1 MPSAPAYTM
10 HPAPER
16 RTAHHS
22 LHALALLV
30 AMVLVG
36 ACAGGS
42 GAPSGPFPGLSQYA
56 GRPIRRVTFEGEL
69 QIPED
74 TLQRV
79 VTTSGAS
86 CRLLFIPI
94 CPFGF
99 GRNRPTLDL
108 ALLSRDVVRI
118 QLAYRDNGYYG
129 TRVVPDVQEVPDG
142 RVDVRFRITPGD
154 LVTLR
159 VLEVQGV
166 ERTDSTGEILKRLPL
181 RVGEPFRRIDFLASV
196 DTVRNNLLDR
206 GFPYAQVLRNYSIDT
221 IADVAEVQLVAN
233 TGPLVTVDT
242 ILFAGLD
249 RITERTARQQIA
261 VREGQR
267 LRATDLSRSQ
277 RNLFELDLV
286 DYAAVEVAPDS
297 LQLTPDSA
305 QLEEDSIGSTVI
317 VRVAE
322 AARYAVD
329 LSAGYGT
336 QDCLRTRGSHTDRN
350 FLGGARRLEISGL
363 VSKIGAAGAFDGLRN
378 TRLCD
383 SFRLDSTSTPV
394 DTTIADAVNYRIAA
408 DFVQPR
414 LFGIRTSF
422 LASAYAERITEVG
435 LYLRSARGGQAGF
448 VRQVAPQTLF
458 SATFNVERSRT
469 EANDFFFCVAVEV
482 CNREDI
488 AALKESRWSNSLNTS
503 ILRNRVRLDP
513 FPSGGHQLRTTVD
526 YASAVLGSEDEYLRV
541 YLDGTV
547 YRRLGG
553 SVIASA
559 RLAGGSFFQGLLS
572 GDGYIP
578 PNRRFYGGGPSSVR
592 GFPRNELGPQVYV
605 ERTRL
610 VDQSGSVTELTV
622 DTLSSATGGT
632 RTVLGTL
639 EVTAPSPF
647 LRQSLRLAAF
657 ADAGRVWDPATRQ
670 QDGCAN
676 LNAGLRVTPGV
687 GLRYATPVG
696 PLRVDV
702 AYNPYDPEKGCLY
715 AIDENDR
722 LLPAPINQSYV
733 PEGRGGAL
741 SLNRFI
747 FQLSVGQTF

>member
-1 MPSAPAYTM
+1 M

-16 RTAHHS
+16 RT
-22 LHALALLV
+22 LCRLIHALALLV
-30 AMVLVG
+30 AVVSLG
-36 ACAGGS
+36 ACAAGG
-42 GAPSGPFPGLSQYA
+42 GAPSGPFPGLAQYE
-56 GRPIRRVTFEGEL
+56 GREIRRVRFEGEL
-69 QIPED
+69 EIPED
-74 TLQRV
+74 TLRRV
-79 VTTSGAS
+79 VTTRGRS
-86 CRLLFIPI
+86 CRLFILPI
-94 CPFGF
+94 CPFGV
-99 GRNRPTLDL
+99 GRNEPTLDL
-108 ALLSRDVVRI
+108 GLLSRDVVRI
-118 QLAYRDNGYYG
+118 QLAYRDHGYYG
-129 TRVVPDVQEVPDG
+129 TRVSPDVQEVEGG

-159 VLEVQGV
+159 VLELNGV
-166 ERTDSTGEILKRLPL
+166 ERADSTGEILKRLPL
-181 RVGEPFRRIDFLASV
+181 KVGEPFRRIDFLASV

-221 IADVAEVQLVAN
+221 IADVAEVQLEAS

-249 RITERTARQQIA
+249 RISERTARRQISI
-261 VREGQR
+261 REARR
-267 LRATDLSRSQ
+267 LRATDLARSQ
-277 RNLFELDLV
+277 RNLFELELV
-286 DYAAVEVAPDS
+286 DFAAVEVAPDS

-305 QLEEDSIGSTVI
+305 QLELDSIGSTVI

-329 LSAGYGT
+329 VSAGYGT
-336 QDCLRTRGSHTDRN
+336 LDCLRARGSHTDRN
-350 FLGGARRLEISGL
+350 FLGGARRLEVSGL
-363 VSKIGAAGAFDGLRN
+363 VSKVGAAGPFTGLRN
-378 TRLCD
+378 SFLCD
-383 SFRLDSTSTPV
+383 EFQLDSTSTAI
-394 DTTIADAVNYRIAA
+394 DTTIADALNYRLAA

-422 LASAYAERITEVG
+422 LASAYAEQITEVG
-435 LYLRSARGGQAGF
+435 LYLRTGRGGQAGF
-448 VRQVAPQTLF
+448 VRQVAPGTIL
-458 SATFNVERSRT
+458 SGTFTVERSRT

-488 AALKESRWSNSLNTS
+488 AALERSRWSNSLNSTL
-503 ILRNRVRLDP
+503 LRNRVRLDP
-513 FPSGGHQLRTTVD
+513 FPSGGHQLRATVD
-526 YASAVLGSEDEYLRV
+526 YASAVLGSQDEYLRL
-541 YLDGTV
+541 YADGTV

-559 RLAGGSFFQGLLS
+559 RLAGGSFFQGLIS

-578 PNRRFYGGGPSSVR
+578 PNRRFYGGGPAGVR

-605 ERTRL
+605 QRTRL
-610 VDQSGSVTELTV
+610 IDRDKNITELRV

-647 LRQSLRLAAF
+647 LRESLRLAGF
-657 ADAGRVWDPATRQ
+657 VDAGRVWDPATRQ
-670 QDGCAN
+670 RDGCAN
-676 LNAGLRVTPGV
+676 RSPGLRVTPGV

-702 AYNPYDPEKGCLY
+702 AYNPYDPETGCLY
-715 AIDENDR
+715 AIDETDR
-722 LLPAPINQSYV
+722 LLPAPIDQEFA
-733 PEGRGGAL
+733 PKDRGGPL
-741 SLNRFI
+741 DLNRFV

>member
-1 MPSAPAYTM
+1 M
-10 HPAPER
+10 HAAPER
-16 RTAHHS
+16 STLRRP
-22 LHALALLV
+22 LHALAFFAALVLL
-30 AMVLVG
+30 A

-42 GAPSGPFPGLSQYA
+42 GAPSGPFPGLAQYA
-56 GRPIRRVTFEGEL
+56 GREIRDVSFEGEL
-69 QIPED
+69 EIGED
-74 TLQRV
+74 TLQRA
-79 VTTSGAS
+79 VTTRGAS
-86 CRLLFIPI
+86 CKLLGILPI

-99 GRNRPTLDL
+99 GRTRPTLDL

-129 TRVVPDVQEVPDG
+129 TRVVPDVQEVAGG
-142 RVDVRFRITPGD
+142 RVDLRFRITPGD

-166 ERTDSTGEILKRLPL
+166 ERADTAGEIAERLPL
-181 RVGEPFRRIDFLASV
+181 KVGEPFRRNDFLASV
-196 DTVRNNLLDR
+196 DTVRNALLDR

-261 VREGQR
+261 IKEGRR

-277 RNLFELDLV
+277 RNLFELELV
-286 DYAAVEVAPDS
+286 DFAAVEVAPDS

-305 QLEEDSIGSTVI
+305 ELEMDSIGSTVI

-336 QDCLRTRGSHTDRN
+336 QDCLRARGSHTDRN
-350 FLGGARRLEISGL
+350 FLGGARRLEVSGL
-363 VSKIGAAGAFDGLRN
+363 VSKLGAAGAVDALRS
-378 TRLCD
+378 TPLCD
-383 SFRLDSTSTPV
+383 EFQLDSTSTAI
-394 DTTIADAVNYRIAA
+394 DTTIANALNYRVAA

-435 LYLRSARGGQAGF
+435 LYLRKARGGQAGF
-448 VRQVAPQTLF
+448 VRQVAPGTLF
-458 SATFNVERSRT
+458 STTFTVERSRT
-469 EANDFFFCVAVEV
+469 EANDFFFCVALEV

-488 AALKESRWSNSLNTS
+488 ATLKESRWSNSINTS
-503 ILRNRVRLDP
+503 LLRNRVRLDP
-513 FPSGGHQLRTTVD
+513 FPSGGHQFRTTVD
-526 YASAVLGSEDEYLRV
+526 FASGALGSEDEYLRV
-541 YLDGTV
+541 YADGTV
-547 YRRLGG
+547 YRRLTGTIIG
-553 SVIASA
+553 SA
-559 RLAGGSFFQGLLS
+559 RLAAGSFFQGVLA

-578 PNRRFYGGGPSSVR
+578 PNRRFYGGGPAGVR

-605 ERTRL
+605 QRTRIR
-610 VDQSGSVTELTV
+610 DDREVTTLRV

-632 RTVLGTL
+632 RTLLGTL
-639 EVTAPSPF
+639 EVTAPSPV
-647 LRQSLRLAAF
+647 LREALRLAAF
-657 ADAGRVWDPATRQ
+657 VDAGRVWDPATRQ
-670 QDGCAN
+670 
-676 LNAGLRVTPGV
+676 AGQLRDPGVRITPGV

-696 PLRVDV
+696 PIRVDV
-702 AYNPYDPEKGCLY
+702 AYNPYDPETGTLY
-715 AIDENDR
+715 EIDENDR
-722 LLPAPINQSYV
+722 LIPTPINTNFR
-733 PEGRGGAL
+733 PEGRGGPL
-741 SLNRFI
+741 DLNRFI

>member
-1 MPSAPAYTM
+1 M
-10 HPAPER
+10 HAAPER
-16 RTAHHS
+16 RIPTRR

-30 AMVLVG
+30 AVVLLG
-36 ACAGGS
+36 ACAGGG
-42 GAPSGPFPGLSQYA
+42 GAPSGPFPGLAQFA
-56 GRPIRRVTFEGEL
+56 GREIRRVKFEGDLE
-69 QIPED
+69 IAED
-74 TLQRV
+74 TLRRV
-79 VTTSGAS
+79 VTTRGRS

-94 CPFGF
+94 CPFGY
-99 GRNRPTLDL
+99 GRNEPTLDL
-108 ALLSRDVVRI
+108 GILSRDVVRI

-129 TRVVPDVQEVPDG
+129 TRVVPDVQEIAGGD
-142 RVDVRFRITPGD
+142 VDVTFRITPGD

-159 VLEVQGV
+159 VLALEGV
-166 ERTDSTGEILKRLPL
+166 ERADSTGEIARKLPL
-181 RVGEPFRRIDFLASV
+181 KVNEPFRRNDFLASV

-249 RITERTARQQIA
+249 RISERTARHQIA
-261 VREGQR
+261 IREGRR

-277 RNLFELDLV
+277 RNLFELELV
-286 DYAAVEVAPDS
+286 DFAAVEVAPDS

-305 QLEEDSIGSTVI
+305 ELEMDSIGSTVI

-336 QDCLRTRGSHTDRN
+336 QDCLRARGSHTDRN
-350 FLGGARRLEISGL
+350 FLGGARRLEVSGL
-363 VSKIGAAGAFDGLRN
+363 VSKLGAAGPVEGLRD
-378 TRLCD
+378 TPLCD
-383 SFRLDSTSTPV
+383 EFQLDSTSTPI
-394 DTTIADAVNYRIAA
+394 DTTIASALNYRVAA

-422 LASAYAERITEVG
+422 LASAYAERLTEVG

-448 VRQVAPQTLF
+448 VRQVATGTLL
-458 SATFNVERSRT
+458 SGTFTVERSRT

-488 AALKESRWSNSLNTS
+488 EALKRSRWSNSLNAS
-503 ILRNRVRLDP
+503 VLRNRVRLDP
-513 FPSGGHQLRTTVD
+513 FPSGGHQLRTTID
-526 YASAVLGSEDEYLRV
+526 YASAVLGSQDEYLRV
-541 YLDGTV
+541 YADGTV

-553 SVIASA
+553 AVIASG
-559 RLAGGSFFQGLLS
+559 RLAGGTFFQGVLS

-578 PNRRFYGGGPSSVR
+578 PNRRFYGGGPAGVR

-605 ERTRL
+605 QRTSLR
-610 VDQSGSVTELTV
+610 DRDDVTELDV
-622 DTLSSATGGT
+622 DTLNSATGGT
-632 RTVLGTL
+632 RTLLGTL

-647 LRQSLRLAAF
+647 LRESLRLAGF
-657 ADAGRVWDPATRQ
+657 VDAGRVWDPATRQ
-670 QDGCAN
+670 ANGCESRDP
-676 LNAGLRVTPGV
+676 GLRITPGI

-702 AYNPYDPEKGCLY
+702 AYNPYDPERGCLY

-722 LLPAPINQSYV
+722 LLPTPINQSFA